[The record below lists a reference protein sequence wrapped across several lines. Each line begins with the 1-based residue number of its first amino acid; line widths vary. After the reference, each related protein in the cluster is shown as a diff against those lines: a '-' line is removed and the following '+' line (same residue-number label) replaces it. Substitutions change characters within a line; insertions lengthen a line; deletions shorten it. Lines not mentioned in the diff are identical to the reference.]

1 MIRIVGY
8 LAAVVAVAAAA
19 AWLAEQPGRVR
30 IDWGDYAIETSPG
43 VLAAAVAA
51 AAATALVAAFAL
63 RFLWGGPRRLARAR
77 RRRRERAGYRA
88 LTRGL
93 VAAAA
98 GDPKRARRL
107 ARRADLLLDE
117 PPLTLLLSAQA
128 AQLEGDDRAARA
140 SFEAMLERPATAFL
154 GLRGLLVQA
163 ERDGDTT
170 AALDLAERAFAL
182 RPDTPWVLTA
192 LLELQ
197 TRARRWS
204 DALVTVRR
212 ALRQGAVEDA
222 AARRRQAGLLFERAR
237 ALREQGEAREARH
250 VAEEAR
256 GVDAAFLPAALLA
269 AGLAKEAGRGNAA
282 ARIIAEAWRHRPHPA
297 LGRLFVALD
306 PDRSPPQ
313 RLKRAETLAENNAG
327 HPESHMLVAR
337 QALDAKQWG
346 TARRQLERAAGNRPT
361 GAVYRLMARLE
372 EAEHGDGAGVRR
384 LLERASEAPPDPAW
398 LCARCAGTS
407 PAWSIACDRCG
418 AFDSIDWETPPRPD
432 AEALAAEA
440 PAAPDDAPPRP
451 TPAAAG

>member
-1 MIRIVGY
+1 MIRIVAY

-43 VLAAAVAA
+43 ILAAAVAA
-51 AAATALVAAFAL
+51 ATTTALAAAFAL

-77 RRRRERAGYRA
+77 QRRRERAGYRA

-98 GDPKRARRL
+98 GDPKQARRL

-128 AQLEGDDRAARA
+128 AQLEGDDRAART

-163 ERDGDTT
+163 ERDGDTA

-197 TRARRWS
+197 TRTRRWS

-237 ALREQGEAREARH
+237 ALREQGEAREALRA
-250 VAEEAR
+250 AEEAR

-306 PDRSPPQ
+306 PDRSPPE

-327 HPESHMLVAR
+327 HPESHLLVAR
-337 QALDAKQWG
+337 QALDARQWG
-346 TARRQLERAAGNRPT
+346 TARRQLERAAENRPT

-372 EAEHGDGAGVRR
+372 EAERGDGAGVRR
-384 LLERASEAPPDPAW
+384 LLERASQAAPDPAW

-418 AFDSIDWETPPRPD
+418 AFDSIDWGTPPRTD

-451 TPAAAG
+451 TPATAG